1 MSLNIQRILRIVS
14 VFSSSPFIALLIP
27 IYFLIIDVMSLFEF
41 IHALIFLFIIPLF
54 LPYYWSLRKG
64 IEWDYPNRKE
74 RIMPFTMVTIS
85 YIIGFATI
93 SLSGSNFLVKCL
105 HLSYAIT
112 SLTALMITMYYKVS
126 IHIMGIIGP
135 ATFLF
140 WAGYLVLSLSLIIL
154 SIVVSYARIKLKRH
168 TLDQVI
174 VAYIVAL
181 IVNTAVFHVYKLL
194 S

>member
-1 MSLNIQRILRIVS
+1 MNTQRILRIVS

-27 IYFLIIDVMSLFEF
+27 IYFMIIGVISLLEF
-41 IHALIFLFIIPLF
+41 IHALIFLFVIPLL
-54 LPYYWSLRKG
+54 LPYYWSIRKR

-74 RIMPFTMVTIS
+74 RIIPFTMVTIS
-85 YIIGFATI
+85 YIIGFITI
-93 SLSGSNFLVKCL
+93 SLSNSNFLVKCL
-105 HLSYAIT
+105 HLSYAVT
-112 SLTALMITMYYKVS
+112 SLTALMTTMYYKVS
-126 IHIMGIIGP
+126 IHIVGIIGP

-140 WAGYLVLSLSLIIL
+140 WAGYLMLSSSLIIL

-168 TLDQVI
+168 TLDQII

-181 IVNTAVFHVYKLL
+181 IVNTTVFHVYKLL